1 MSKSIKKNKISEA
14 LIELQARYTI
24 ISTLVLFLTEFYFFI
39 DNGDIC
45 ALDSFIEK
53 YKASSVDALSQ
64 FANGLA
70 NDYEAVKNC
79 LVYVDISNGSVEARN
94 SLTKMYHRRSRGRAG
109 IELLQ
114 AYSVVD
120 QIRAG

>member
-1 MSKSIKKNKISEA
+1 
-14 LIELQARYTI
+14 
-24 ISTLVLFLTEFYFFI
+24 VLFLTEFYFFI
-39 DNGDIC
+39 DSCDII

-64 FANGLA
+64 FASGLEK
-70 NDYEAVKNC
+70 DYEAVKNS
-79 LVYVDISNGSVEARN
+79 LVYVSISNGPVEARN

-120 QIRAG
+120 QDRAG